1 MLPSKPVNGS
11 TPVPHTR
18 PAVAQPVLTRPLP
31 GPNPA
36 KKVSYADALA
46 PQRALVGIPLDFA
59 AQYISK
65 KNPPNAL
72 PQMACGRQH
81 VPDLSE
87 QWQAYQTFKP
97 WKDFSAFFKAETDNT
112 VKASIK
118 KAKVVYFVHRIDG
131 PPVVV
136 VNGMSVTNAV
146 RNAALVMR
154 QVKDIPV
161 HMEHMEAGPEQ
172 PQMSSRFRWHAD
184 MSDTDLDWILAYTAK
199 SLSTVRV
206 TRTAGK
212 NRMGESIFCSSVD
225 DWNQLLTAYD
235 QYIKD
240 NKLQPTL
247 SYYRESVF
255 MSNEYQELQGTI
267 APKYIEGVRYEAR
280 MTATRHLASF
290 ICSLGA
296 TVMLV
301 NSLMRITAQSAE
313 ILDQIERMVPEYLAN
328 CTYTQGTT
336 RIKQPLMFYTF
347 RRDVP
352 ATPRPTG
359 PSNAMTLPDVPTDAK
374 RGRISCPSGADRGTL
389 EEIAEILQVQIVEPA
404 HLHARNSLIEAVHID
419 APVAMTNKKMVWDG
433 IDYFIS
439 FPNKS
444 SEDEPSSSSSSSDEP
459 QHNQHAAQTP
469 STRMVA
475 RAAHDAET
483 PLSRA
488 DKRTRT
494 LTPPR
499 IEDDMASAKSISDR
513 ETDEDGAGTW

>member
-1 MLPSKPVNGS
+1 
-11 TPVPHTR
+11 
-18 PAVAQPVLTRPLP
+18 
-31 GPNPA
+31 
-36 KKVSYADALA
+36 
-46 PQRALVGIPLDFA
+46 
-59 AQYISK
+59 
-65 KNPPNAL
+65 
-72 PQMACGRQH
+72 
-81 VPDLSE
+81 
-87 QWQAYQTFKP
+87 
-97 WKDFSAFFKAETDNT
+97 
-112 VKASIK
+112 
-118 KAKVVYFVHRIDG
+118 
-131 PPVVV
+131 
-136 VNGMSVTNAV
+136 
-146 RNAALVMR
+146 
-154 QVKDIPV
+154 
-161 HMEHMEAGPEQ
+161 
-172 PQMSSRFRWHAD
+172 
-184 MSDTDLDWILAYTAK
+184 
-199 SLSTVRV
+199 
-206 TRTAGK
+206 
-212 NRMGESIFCSSVD
+212 
-225 DWNQLLTAYD
+225 
-235 QYIKD
+235 
-240 NKLQPTL
+240 
-247 SYYRESVF
+247 
-255 MSNEYQELQGTI
+255 
-267 APKYIEGVRYEAR
+267 
-280 MTATRHLASF
+280 
-290 ICSLGA
+290 
-296 TVMLV
+296 MLV

-404 HLHARNSLIEAVHID
+404 HLHARNSLIEAVHIN
-419 APVAMTNKKMVWDG
+419 APVAMTNMKMVWDG

-439 FPNKS
+439 FSNK
-444 SEDEPSSSSSSSDEP
+444 SEDEPSPPPPPPDEP

-499 IEDDMASAKSISDR
+499 IEDDMASARSISDR